1 MSCLLMNINGDDFR
15 MTGMEAEKLLKE
27 YVKQKKLFNKKK
39 AKAKAKS
46 EKVTAPLVNSISVEN
61 NWHIKIR
68 RTW

>member
-1 MSCLLMNINGDDFR
+1 MSYLLMNINGDEYQFR
-15 MTGMEAEKLLKE
+15 MTGTEAEKLLKE

-39 AKAKAKS
+39 AKS
-46 EKVTAPLVNSISVEN
+46 SKVTAPLVNGISVED

>member
-1 MSCLLMNINGDDFR
+1 MSCLLMNINDDDFR
-15 MTGMEAEKLLKE
+15 MTETEAEKLLKE

-39 AKAKAKS
+39 AKS
-46 EKVTAPLVNSISVEN
+46 TKVTAPLVNGISIEN

>member
-39 AKAKAKS
+39 AKAKS
-46 EKVTAPLVNSISVEN
+46 SKVTAPLVNGISVEN

>member
-1 MSCLLMNINGDDFR
+1 MSYLLMSVNGDEFR
-15 MTGMEAEKLLKE
+15 MTGTEAEKLLKE

-39 AKAKAKS
+39 AKS
-46 EKVTAPLVNSISVEN
+46 NKVIAPLVNGISVEN